1 MENLTYYMVIFFGI
15 ASVFSP
21 CILPLLP
28 IYLGIVTRK
37 NRNIYIAVLSLVLG
51 FIISFFILQILIF
64 NFTNVFSQIIGNSF
78 FNRILGLIII
88 IFGLKMLGIIK
99 IKYFESEKKFYLSD
113 KYDKGGYLF
122 PIFLGVT
129 LGLGWTPCSGPII
142 FTVLTYASTTKN
154 FIEAIYL
161 IVLYSIGFM
170 IPFMILTY
178 FMNKWK
184 KHIQSLKKYHKL
196 IENITGILICIIG
209 ILLFFNKL
217 TFLYINI

>member
-37 NRNIYIAVLSLVLG
+37 NRNMYIAVLSLVLG